1 MKRANLK
8 IAIILMI
15 TFFLFINC
23 SCAASG
29 LDVLQQHQQSIP
41 PSETNQ
47 SQTHPNADTNLLNDE
62 QWNASNLPEN
72 NGNSYEKQNQNSSD
86 NSSGLLCGRL
96 SGGSGESSSGSSG
109 GSSGGEQD
117 IDDVISSADNFIEQ
131 GENNSGNTIDQD
143 AAQKAID
150 LIYNILLA
158 VGLVVAVICGLILGI
173 QFMMSSSEGQ
183 AQVKEKLIP
192 FVVRMCCN
200 FWSFWDLEIGYGA
213 STRILEK

>member
-1 MKRANLK
+1 MKEIYLK
-8 IAIILMI
+8 IIVIFLILVAMI
-15 TFFLFINC
+15 TNFTYADNT
-23 SCAASG
+23 AAQSG
-29 LDVLQQHQQSIP
+29 
-41 PSETNQ
+41 
-47 SQTHPNADTNLLNDE
+47 ND
-62 QWNASNLPEN
+62 
-72 NGNSYEKQNQNSSD
+72 
-86 NSSGLLCGRL
+86 
-96 SGGSGESSSGSSG
+96 
-109 GSSGGEQD
+109 
-117 IDDVISSADNFIEQ
+117 IISSADKFIEQ